1 MKKYYECYF
10 DEKGEINKIMPF
22 GEYVWTF
29 LIFWFIPIY
38 SIMMLFKRSFSRK
51 DIFYIEAKDFHKK
64 KIKEL
69 SK

>member
-10 DEKGEINKIMPF
+10 NDKGEINKIMPY
-22 GEYVWTF
+22 GEYLWAILVSW
-29 LIFWFIPIY
+29 IIPIY
-38 SIMMLFKRSFSRK
+38 CIVMLFKRAFSRK

-69 SK
+69 Q